1 MKRQLLAILVLVVS
15 RCVIAQGPTGIV
27 LERASALVN
36 EPVKVVINFAAADP
50 WCGLRLDFGDGDV
63 RDVVVEEFP
72 LTVTKKYSSAG
83 RYVLRA
89 EGRALP
95 RGLRSAAG
103 CTGAARSAAL
113 DVLDGRRD
121 EPAATP
127 GPRVDDRRARPPRE
141 AEDRQTSAGPRDSRE
156 TRAASNAAT
165 PLTPGRSPTVATP
178 PPRPPPTIKKPRD
191 DTLESF

>member
-1 MKRQLLAILVLVVS
+1 MKRQLLAILVLVLVLVVS

-36 EPVKVVINFAAADP
+36 EPVKVVIDFAAADP

-103 CTGAARSAAL
+103 CTGA
-113 DVLDGRRD
+113 
-121 EPAATP
+121 
-127 GPRVDDRRARPPRE
+127 RRARWASR
-141 AEDRQTSAGPRDSRE
+141 RAGCD
-156 TRAASNAAT
+156 TRAA
-165 PLTPGRSPTVATP
+165 RRR
-178 PPRPPPTIKKPRD
+178 PPRAPPA
-191 DTLESF
+191 